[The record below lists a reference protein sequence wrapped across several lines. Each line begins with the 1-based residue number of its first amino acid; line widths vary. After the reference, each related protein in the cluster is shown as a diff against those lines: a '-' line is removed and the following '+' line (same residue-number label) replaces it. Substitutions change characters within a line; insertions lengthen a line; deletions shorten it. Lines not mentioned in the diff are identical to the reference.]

1 MEHDSRTP
9 QRGDRN
15 TVLWTPWGPV
25 PDASSQRD
33 GKVTRLR
40 PREQAVRHKRVG
52 FDMRPREV
60 LPTRQ

>member
-1 MEHDSRTP
+1 MERDSRNSG
-9 QRGDRN
+9 RGGHGA
-15 TVLWTPWGPV
+15 VLWTPWGPV
-25 PDASSQRD
+25 PDASSAKD

-52 FDMRPREV
+52 FDVRPRE